1 MIERNEPVYAQVAR
15 ALRADITNGRYPPGT
30 QLPSERE
37 LRERYGVSNTT
48 VKTAMSYLRAE
59 GLITTQQGRLPTVAE
74 HVPLIRTSN
83 DVSAANGWYTMLE
96 RAGRRPATVTTV
108 DRGPATAD
116 AADALD
122 IPLGSEVIIRT
133 RLMRAEGEPPV
144 CLATSYFPQWVVN
157 EAPELADPA
166 KHGMPTWL
174 RQAFGETYSEDLI
187 DARGAT
193 ADEAGKLEIEPGSP
207 VVATKGVTR
216 DLQERTLHY
225 IDVVTPSG
233 RMPLHY
239 RYGAAP
245 KQLPSGTAGD

>member
-1 MIERNEPVYAQVAR
+1 MTIERSEPVYAQVAR
-15 ALRADITNGRYPPGT
+15 ALRTDIKSGHYPPGA

-37 LRERYGVSNTT
+37 LAERFGVSITT
-48 VKTAMSYLRAE
+48 IKTAMSYLRAE
-59 GLITTQQGRLPTVAE
+59 GLIVSQQGRLATVAE
-74 HVPLIRTSN
+74 LVPLIRTSS

-122 IPLGSEVIIRT
+122 IPPGSEVVIRT
-133 RLMRAEGEPPV
+133 RLMQAENEPPV
-144 CLATSYFPQWVVN
+144 CLATSYFPPWVVD

-166 KHGMPTWL
+166 AHGMPTWL

-207 VVATKGVTR
+207 VVVTKGVTR
-216 DLQERTLHY
+216 DQRERTLHY
-225 IDVVTPSG
+225 IDVVTPGG

-239 RYGAAP
+239 RYGAVP
-245 KQLPSGTAGD
+245 LETS

>member
-1 MIERNEPVYAQVAR
+1 MAIERNEPVYARIAR
-15 ALRADITNGRYPPGT
+15 ALRADIKNGRYPPGT

-37 LRERYGVSNTT
+37 LCEHYAVSNTT

-59 GLITTQQGRLPTVAE
+59 GLIISQQGRLATVAG
-74 HVPLIRTSN
+74 HIPLIRTSD

-108 DRGPATAD
+108 DRGPATTN
-116 AADALD
+116 AAEVLGV
-122 IPLGSEVIIRT
+122 PPGSEVVIRT

-144 CLATSYFPQWVVN
+144 CLATSYFPPWVVDQT
-157 EAPELADPA
+157 PELADPTV
-166 KHGMPTWL
+166 HGMPTWL

-207 VVATKGVTR
+207 VIVTKGLTR
-216 DLQERTLHY
+216 DQQERTLHY
-225 IDVVTPSG
+225 IDVVTPGG

-239 RYGAAP
+239 RYGAVP
-245 KQLPSGTAGD
+245 G

>member
-1 MIERNEPVYAQVAR
+1 MTIERSEPVYAQVAR
-15 ALRADITNGRYPPGT
+15 ALRTDIKSGHYPPGA

-37 LRERYGVSNTT
+37 LAERFGVSITT
-48 VKTAMSYLRAE
+48 IKTAMSYLRAE
-59 GLITTQQGRLPTVAE
+59 GLIISQQGRLATVAE
-74 HVPLIRTSN
+74 LVPLIRTSD

-122 IPLGSEVIIRT
+122 IPPGSEVVIRT
-133 RLMRAEGEPPV
+133 RLMQAESEPPV
-144 CLATSYFPQWVVN
+144 CLATSYFPPWVVD
-157 EAPELADPA
+157 EAPELADPTT
-166 KHGMPTWL
+166 HGMPTWL

-207 VVATKGVTR
+207 VVVTKGVTR
-216 DLQERTLHY
+216 DQRERTLHY
-225 IDVVTPSG
+225 IDIVTPGG

-239 RYGAAP
+239 RYGAVPLEA
-245 KQLPSGTAGD
+245 S

>member
-1 MIERNEPVYAQVAR
+1 MTIERNEPVYAQVAR
-15 ALRADITNGRYPPGT
+15 ALRTDIKAERYPPGS

-37 LRERYGVSNTT
+37 LAERFGVSVTT

-59 GLITTQQGRLPTVAE
+59 GLIISQQGRLATVAGR
-74 HVPLIRTSN
+74 VPLIRTSN
-83 DVSAANGWYTMLE
+83 DVSADNGWYTMLE

-108 DRGPATAD
+108 DRGPATAG
-116 AADALD
+116 AADALGV
-122 IPLGSEVIIRT
+122 PPGSEVVIRT

-144 CLATSYFPQWVVN
+144 CLATSYFPPWVVDQ
-157 EAPELADPA
+157 APELGDPA
-166 KHGMPTWL
+166 AHGMPTWL

-193 ADEAGKLEIEPGSP
+193 ADEASKLEVEPASP
-207 VVATKGVTR
+207 VVVTKGVTR
-216 DLQERTLHY
+216 DQQERTLHY

-239 RYGAAP
+239 RYGAVPAEEP
-245 KQLPSGTAGD
+245 EQ

>member
-1 MIERNEPVYAQVAR
+1 MSIERSEPVYARVAH
-15 ALRADITNGRYPPGT
+15 ALRTDIKNGRYPPGS

-37 LRERYGVSNTT
+37 LCERYGVSNTT

-59 GLITTQQGRLPTVAE
+59 GLITSQQGRQATVAE

-96 RAGRRPATVTTV
+96 RAGRRPSTVTTV
-108 DRGPATAD
+108 DRGPATAS
-116 AADALD
+116 AAEVLGV
-122 IPLGSEVIIRT
+122 PPGSEVVIRT

-144 CLATSYFPQWVVN
+144 CLATSYFPPWVV
-157 EAPELADPA
+157 EQAPELADPA
-166 KHGMPTWL
+166 AHGMPTWL

-207 VVATKGVTR
+207 VVVTKGLTR
-216 DLQERTLHY
+216 DQQERTLHY

-239 RYGAAP
+239 RYGAVPLEA
-245 KQLPSGTAGD
+245 S